1 MALERKASLES
12 GLIAVKRDVM
22 WSRRGVLFLIVPVI
36 DLHVEDQP
44 ARVSP
49 KGYPVLNSC
58 TRSGSARG
66 PARLRK
72 RPHGLPTPSFAA
84 AMGYDRPRAPVPQ
97 PCRAHE
103 QLECN
108 APSSGPTAAPLPQ
121 TS

>member
-22 WSRRGVLFLIVPVI
+22 SSRRGVLFLIVPVI

-72 RPHGLPTPSFAA
+72 RPVGHTACQRLPLLLPWG
-84 AMGYDRPRAPVPQ
+84 MIGRER
-97 PCRAHE
+97 PCRSHAV
-103 QLECN
+103 
-108 APSSGPTAAPLPQ
+108 PTSS
-121 TS
+121 